1 MGIESSGDEQ
11 PKSRFNQ
18 WFPASEEWKEN
29 DMNTLSD
36 LDLLILI
43 DDDKGK
49 SVFKHRRLYSCI
61 PETGEGLTPE
71 NP

>member
-1 MGIESSGDEQ
+1 
-11 PKSRFNQ
+11 
-18 WFPASEEWKEN
+18 
-29 DMNTLSD
+29 MNTLSD